1 MENSLTI
8 KSFKSLLPL
17 LLLALAVIL
26 LYLPAI
32 NEFVYDWWHDDNY
45 SHGFLIP
52 VISGYLLWQK
62 RKVLQNVEIRQ
73 NRWGLLLLVFG
84 LALNILG
91 SAAAEWYSVRFSM
104 IPTLMGLVLYF
115 GGTGMLRLVWFP
127 IAFMVFAI
135 PLPYTLFRTLTFP
148 LQLFSTKV
156 THHLITAIGVP
167 ALRQGNILHLPGYS
181 LEVVEACSG
190 LRSII
195 TLSALAAAFAYM
207 TPGGP
212 VRKLLLFS
220 AAIPIAIFANIV
232 RLLVTCFGALLISSS
247 FAEGFLHEFSCV
259 LVFLVGL
266 ALFFM
271 IGSLLE
277 WIGKKLATGSSLA

>member
-1 MENSLTI
+1 MKPATRW
-8 KSFKSLLPL
+8 LPVS
-17 LLLALAVIL
+17 ALAAVFVL
-26 LYLPAI
+26 LYWPAL

-52 VISGYLLWQK
+52 LISGYLIWQK
-62 RKVLQNVEIRQ
+62 REVLQNVEIRQ
-73 NRWGLLLLVFG
+73 NRWGLVLLGFG

-115 GGTGMLRLVWFP
+115 GGSAMLRLVWFP

-156 THHLITAIGVP
+156 THHLITAAGVP

-190 LRSII
+190 LRSMI
-195 TLSALAAAFAYM
+195 TLSALAAVFAYM

-220 AAIPIAIFANIV
+220 AAIPIAIVANIV
-232 RLLVTCFGALLISSS
+232 RLLVTCLGALLISSS
-247 FAEGFLHEFSCV
+247 FAEGFLHEFSGV

-266 ALFFM
+266 TLFFM

>member
-1 MENSLTI
+1 MEHIIKI
-8 KSFKSLLPL
+8 KSLRISTPL
-17 LLLALAVIL
+17 LLLITTLLFLYWPAL
-26 LYLPAI
+26 

-62 RKVLQNVEIRQ
+62 REVLKNVEIQQ

-84 LALNILG
+84 LALNIVG

-115 GGTGMLRLVWFP
+115 GGTGMLRQVWFP
-127 IAFMVFAI
+127 VAFMIFAI

-148 LQLFSTKV
+148 MQLFSTKV
-156 THHLITAIGVP
+156 THLLISAVGVP
-167 ALRQGNILHLPGYS
+167 ALRQGNILHLPGYA

-190 LRSII
+190 LRSMI
-195 TLSALAAAFAYM
+195 TLSALAAVFAYM

-232 RLLVTCFGALLISSS
+232 RLLVTCLGALLISSG
-247 FAEGFLHEFSCV
+247 FAEGFLHEFSGV
-259 LVFLVGL
+259 LVFMVGL
-266 ALFFM
+266 TLFFM

>member
-1 MENSLTI
+1 MKPATRW
-8 KSFKSLLPL
+8 LPVS
-17 LLLALAVIL
+17 ALAAVFVL
-26 LYLPAI
+26 LYWPAL

-62 RKVLQNVEIRQ
+62 RAALQNVEIRQ
-73 NRWGLLLLVFG
+73 NRWGLVLLVFG

-115 GGTGMLRLVWFP
+115 GGSAMLRRVWFP
-127 IAFMVFAI
+127 IAFMIFAI
-135 PLPYTLFRTLTFP
+135 PLPYTLFRILTFP
-148 LQLFSTKV
+148 MQLFSTKV
-156 THHLITAIGVP
+156 THHLITAVGVP

-181 LEVVEACSG
+181 MEVVEACSG
-190 LRSII
+190 LRSLL
-195 TLSALAAAFAYM
+195 TLSALAAVFAYM
-207 TPGGP
+207 TPGGA

-220 AAIPIAIFANIV
+220 AAIPIAITANIV
-232 RLLVTCFGALLISSS
+232 RLLVTCIGALLISPG
-247 FAEGFLHEFSCV
+247 FAEGFLHDFSGV
-259 LVFLVGL
+259 VVFLVGL
-266 ALFFM
+266 TMFFM
-271 IGSLLE
+271 TGSLLK

>member
-8 KSFKSLLPL
+8 KSFKSWLPL
-17 LLLALAVIL
+17 FLLALAVIL
-26 LYLPAI
+26 LYWPAI
-32 NEFVYDWWHDDNY
+32 NEFIYDWWHDDNY

-52 VISGYLLWQK
+52 LISGYLLWQK
-62 RKVLQNVEIRQ
+62 RQALQNVEIRQ
-73 NRWGLLLLVFG
+73 NRLGLVLLVFG

-115 GGTGMLRLVWFP
+115 GGSAMLRLVWFP
-127 IAFMVFAI
+127 IAFIVFAI

-156 THHLITAIGVP
+156 THHLITAVGVS

-190 LRSII
+190 LRSMI
-195 TLSALAAAFAYM
+195 TLSALAAVFAYM
-207 TPGGP
+207 TPGGA
-212 VRKLLLFS
+212 VRKLFLFS
-220 AAIPIAIFANIV
+220 AAIPIAITANIV
-232 RLLVTCFGALLISSS
+232 RLLVTCLGALLISSG
-247 FAEGFLHEFSCV
+247 FAEGFLHDFSGV

-266 ALFFM
+266 TMFF
-271 IGSLLE
+271 ITGSLLE

>member
-1 MENSLTI
+1 MKPATRW
-8 KSFKSLLPL
+8 LPVS
-17 LLLALAVIL
+17 ALAAVFVL
-26 LYLPAI
+26 LYWPAL

-62 RKVLQNVEIRQ
+62 REALQKVEIRQ

-115 GGTGMLRLVWFP
+115 GGSAMLRLVWFP

-156 THHLITAIGVP
+156 THHLITAIGVS

-195 TLSALAAAFAYM
+195 TLSALAAVFAYM
-207 TPGGP
+207 TPGGRA
-212 VRKLLLFS
+212 RKLLLFS
-220 AAIPIAIFANIV
+220 TAIPIAIFANIV
-232 RLLVTCFGALLISSS
+232 RLLVTCFGALLISSN
-247 FAEGFLHEFSCV
+247 FAEGFLHEFSGV

-266 ALFFM
+266 TLFFM